1 MQIKVSELSEK
12 RLEVLLRESL
22 PGHLYA
28 RRPPPSSL
36 SHHTTMYTPQ
46 RGTSETPLC
55 ATPTSEYAQSSHG
68 SPSDANINRP
78 GSTPSQGSEQQPL
91 FDPFYHQYQ
100 GPAIN
105 TGPHLT
111 QVLQNVP
118 HYTTATDSA
127 YTWQSD
133 SMESGYQTLYSPQIR
148 PGRPG
153 GYFPDQATESL
164 HASMAQI
171 IAEVKSLGTRIASL
185 EKNGEHCESTN
196 PLLTRIEGLEAQ
208 IKELGLG
215 STREVR
221 TRDKGLTRPSGSS
234 RGVCNEHPLLK
245 VCLDTISSLVSVL
258 KTSALGAHYV
268 LSNVRCGGVCKQ
280 GKTYQRSVC
289 GGSAGKG

>member
-1 MQIKVSELSEK
+1 MQIKVSKLSEK
-12 RLEVLLRESL
+12 PLEVLLRESL

-46 RGTSETPLC
+46 RGTPETPLH
-55 ATPTSEYAQSSHG
+55 ATPTSKYAQSFHG

-78 GSTPSQGSEQQPL
+78 SSTPSQGSEQQPL
-91 FDPFYHQYQ
+91 FDPFYNQYQ
-100 GPAIN
+100 RPAIN

-111 QVLQNVP
+111 QVSRNVP
-118 HYTTATDSA
+118 HYTTTTDSA

-133 SMESGYQTLYSPQIR
+133 STESGYQTLYSPWIR

-185 EKNGEHCESTN
+185 KKNGKRCESMN
-196 PLLTRIEGLEAQ
+196 PLLIHIEGLEAQ
-208 IKELGLG
+208 IKELGLR

-221 TRDKGLTRPSGSS
+221 TRDKGSTRSSGSS
-234 RGVCNEHPLLK
+234 RGVYNEHPLLK
-245 VCLDTISSLVSVL
+245 VCLDTILSLVSVL
-258 KTSALGAHYV
+258 KTSVLGAHYV
-268 LSNVRCGGVCKQ
+268 LSNV
-280 GKTYQRSVC
+280 
-289 GGSAGKG
+289 

>member
-1 MQIKVSELSEK
+1 MQIKVSKLSEK
-12 RLEVLLRESL
+12 PLEVLLHKSL

-28 RRPPPSSL
+28 RQPPPSSL

-46 RGTSETPLC
+46 RSTPETPLR
-55 ATPTSEYAQSSHG
+55 ATPTSEYAQLSHG
-68 SPSDANINRP
+68 SPSNANINRP

-111 QVLQNVP
+111 QVSRNVP
-118 HYTTATDSA
+118 HYTTTTDSA

-133 SMESGYQTLYSPQIR
+133 STESGYQTLYSPRIR
-148 PGRPG
+148 PGHPG

-164 HASMAQI
+164 HAFMAQI

-185 EKNGEHCESTN
+185 KKNGKRCESMN
-196 PLLTRIEGLEAQ
+196 PPLTRIEGLEAQ

-221 TRDKGLTRPSGSS
+221 THDKGLTRPSTS
-234 RGVCNEHPLLK
+234 R
-245 VCLDTISSLVSVL
+245 
-258 KTSALGAHYV
+258 AA
-268 LSNVRCGGVCKQ
+268 
-280 GKTYQRSVC
+280 
-289 GGSAGKG
+289 

>member
-1 MQIKVSELSEK
+1 MQIKVSKLSEK
-12 RLEVLLRESL
+12 PLEVLLCESL

-28 RRPPPSSL
+28 RQPPPSSL

-46 RGTSETPLC
+46 RGMPETPLH
-55 ATPTSEYAQSSHG
+55 ATPTSEYTQSSHG

-78 GSTPSQGSEQQPL
+78 GSTSSQGSEQH
-91 FDPFYHQYQ
+91 PFYRQYQ

-111 QVLQNVP
+111 QVSRNVP
-118 HYTTATDSA
+118 HYTTTTDSA

-133 SMESGYQTLYSPQIR
+133 STESGYQTLYSPWIR

-153 GYFPDQATESL
+153 GDFPDQATESL

-185 EKNGEHCESTN
+185 KKNGERCESTN

-221 TRDKGLTRPSGSS
+221 THDKGLTCPSTS
-234 RGVCNEHPLLK
+234 R
-245 VCLDTISSLVSVL
+245 
-258 KTSALGAHYV
+258 AA
-268 LSNVRCGGVCKQ
+268 
-280 GKTYQRSVC
+280 
-289 GGSAGKG
+289 